1 VIEMSEKVKIY
12 HVETQEDYDDL
23 MIKLEDQGY
32 LWISGDKP
40 TAKNCWLECQEE
52 TVICLNEVIDREMR
66 FSSLGYT
73 KREYPEIPII
83 KHKAKGVEQMEKV
96 VVPQFVADYIENH
109 YDGTIPTTLDK
120 ADLIRDWDNYINV
133 SGNLKVKEWVKNESN
148 FLSFVMAIATNNYE
162 VEEKKYYWKRK
173 SEHSLKIEESGMVY
187 LNYYATRNAVFFGSI
202 TDGIACKT
210 KFTETEVKQLVGEED
225 FNKLEKVEITE

>member
-1 VIEMSEKVKIY
+1 MEKLKIY

-23 MIKLEDQGY
+23 MIELEKQGY

-83 KHKAKGVEQMEKV
+83 KHKAEGVNRMGKV
-96 VVPQFVADYIENH
+96 VVPQFVADWYERNKKGYSLYGLLH
-109 YDGTIPTTLDK
+109 SFAEDYYLLPGLQ
-120 ADLIRDWDNYINV
+120 
-133 SGNLKVKEWVKNESN
+133 EWVKDYNLKEN
-148 FLSFVMAIATNNYE
+148 DAQDILAKMYLFQDYE
-162 VEEKKYYWKRK
+162 IEVEEEKKYYWRK
-173 SEHSLKIEESGMVY
+173 KKECFLEFETVTFAY
-187 LNYYATRNAVFFGSI
+187 LNHGYITESLFFGNSVQNENY
-202 TDGIACKT
+202 KT
-210 KFTETEVKQLVGEED
+210 KFTETKLRELVSEED
-225 FNKLEKVEITE
+225 FNKLERVEKDDV